1 MDRLRGRGALRQEL
15 QDLLNI
21 AGRIYFE
28 THFAPLLRMQ
38 GFFNE
43 VALEFTGKDGRR
55 LPVLVNAVKRRD
67 SEARHLFTRVTVFNA
82 TDRRRYESEL
92 LQARGAAEDANAQL
106 RQLNGHSKL
115 ESPTR

>member
-1 MDRLRGRGALRQEL
+1 MSSMTASRRLRRSVPERAVRLPVAGTERSHPARQRHLSAVDRLSAEDLYGRKL

-43 VALEFTGKDGRR
+43 VALEFTRKMDG
-55 LPVLVNAVKRRD
+55 
-67 SEARHLFTRVTVFNA
+67 VFL
-82 TDRRRYESEL
+82 S
-92 LQARGAAEDANAQL
+92 
-106 RQLNGHSKL
+106 S
-115 ESPTR
+115 